1 MQMTTLLYVDD
12 EEPIGRLISRYFS
25 RRGDRVLLAHTVAE
39 AQAVL
44 EAEEPSAILVDVW
57 LGLESGVELVN
68 WLSEHRP
75 HLVERVTFVTGER
88 LDRYQVGLRG
98 ATVNCP
104 VIHKP
109 FVLTELA
116 SYIDDAGSRAGA

>member
-1 MQMTTLLYVDD
+1 MTTLLYVDD
-12 EEPIGRLISRYFS
+12 EEPIGRLINRYFS
-25 RRGDRVLLAHTVAE
+25 RRGDRVLLAHTIAE
-39 AQAVL
+39 AQGVL
-44 EAEEPSAILVDVW
+44 ETEEPSAILVDVW
-57 LGLESGVELVN
+57 LGLESGVDLVN

-88 LDRYQVGLRG
+88 LDRYQVGLPG
-98 ATVNCP
+98 AMVDCP

-109 FVLTELA
+109 FALTELA